1 MNKSLLLFTLLLL
14 LCANIYLLFRLI
26 NNNRNEGFQSLGI
39 IDNPIKI
46 DGNLVLGPN
55 QPIGEYKSDAL
66 YIDGDLVLSENGK
79 SPKLIINNREFT
91 EDNLRTLIE
100 NSMPYY
106 KTKLDKTLESDD
118 LTDEEKN
125 ILISNRNKDSDKNKE
140 LCFTPGNSEKDKNDI
155 CINSEHLEILNG
167 SKLFKI
173 YNNGAEYKS
182 QGEYN
187 TDDKIDPLL
196 YKIEPN
202 EFRDIKCDYI

>member
-55 QPIGEYKSDAL
+55 QPIEQYKSNAL
-66 YIDGDLVLSENGK
+66 YIDGKLVIGKENGK
-79 SPKLIINNREFT
+79 SPKLIINNRDFT
-91 EDNLRTLIE
+91 EDKLSKLLE

-106 KTKLDKTLESDD
+106 KTKLDKTLESDK
-118 LTDEEKN
+118 LTDEEKRN
-125 ILISNRNKDSDKNKE
+125 LISNRDKDSDKNKE
-140 LCFTPGNSEKDKNDI
+140 LCFTFGNSEKDKNDI

-173 YNNGAEYKS
+173 YHNNDAEYKS
-182 QGEYN
+182 KGDYGDNE
-187 TDDKIDPLL
+187 IDISL
-196 YKIEPN
+196 YKIVNSKMQLED
-202 EFRDIKCDYI
+202 FLK